1 MTYKSQ
7 NRIAFAGQIS
17 KAGESL
23 ARATGE
29 QNVGTTPVVA
39 GRFVA
44 LAAGGIKE
52 LTAVTD
58 VLAGVVVRSPVQDS
72 YLPDEYLSVGKI
84 GHGDGIW
91 AELEGAAARGAK
103 VHVRAVAAAGKPAGV
118 VLSAAVTDKTVPTD
132 LYILNVTA
140 GLAEIGRL

>member
-23 ARATGE
+23 TRATGE
-29 QNVGTTPVVA
+29 QNVGTTPVAA

-44 LAAGGIKE
+44 LAAAGIKE
-52 LTAVTD
+52 LSAVTD

-72 YLPDEYLSVGKI
+72 YSPDEYLSVGKI

-91 AELEGAAARGAK
+91 VELEGAAARGDK
-103 VHVRAVAAAGKPAGV
+103 VHVRAVAQAGKPAGK
-118 VLSAAVTDKTVPTD
+118 VLAAEVTDKTVPTD
-132 LYILNVTA
+132 LYIINVAA

>member
-7 NRIAFAGQIS
+7 NLTAFAGQIS

-29 QNVGTTPVVA
+29 QNVGTTPVAA

-52 LTAVTD
+52 LAAVTD
-58 VLAGVVVRSPVQDS
+58 VVAGVVVRSPVQS
-72 YLPDEYLSVGKI
+72 EYQPDEYLSVGRV

-91 AELEGAAARGAK
+91 VVLEGSAERGDK
-103 VHVRAVAAAGKPAGV
+103 VFIRAVAEDSKPAGS
-118 VLSAAVTDKTVPTD
+118 VLAAEVSEKTVPSD
-132 LYILNVTA
+132 FHILNVTA